1 MKRKR
6 STPTTHRQQPRAQQP
21 PRPRARDTFSCVV
34 DDTAL
39 NMMPFTPP
47 LTIQPLT
54 PATLDRK
61 AIRGENLTHNSNTTE
76 KGAPTKRAHYIAPWQ
91 HRALV
96 KTRLPRGFSR
106 CNVPRCN
113 GEVHQHCSGE
123 NSLPTRDIKG
133 QDNRGRPPTVTLV
146 SPRTLPS
153 PYLTRERHSN
163 ETTDSAA
170 RPRPFLTLTRSVNV
184 PPYQRGGTL
193 FTRFSSMEEL
203 LQ

>member
-1 MKRKR
+1 MTRKR
-6 STPTTHRQQPRAQQP
+6 STPTTHLRQPRAQQP

-34 DDTAL
+34 DDTAP
-39 NMMPFTPP
+39 NVIPFTPP

-54 PATLDRK
+54 PATLNRN

-76 KGAPTKRAHYIAPWQ
+76 KGALAKRAPHIAPWQ

-153 PYLTRERHSN
+153 PYSTWERHSN

-184 PPYQRGGTL
+184 PPPQRGGTL
-193 FTRFSSMEEL
+193 LTRFSSMEEL
-203 LQ
+203 L

>member
-1 MKRKR
+1 MKHNCC
-6 STPTTHRQQPRAQQP
+6 TPATHRQQPRAQQP

-34 DDTAL
+34 DDNRAECDAVY
-39 NMMPFTPP
+39 PP

-54 PATLDRK
+54 PATLDRN

-76 KGAPTKRAHYIAPWQ
+76 KGALAKRAPHIAPWQ
-91 HRALV
+91 HRAFV

-153 PYLTRERHSN
+153 PYSTRERHSN

-184 PPYQRGGTL
+184 PPPQRGGTL
-193 FTRFSSMEEL
+193 LTRFSSMEEL
-203 LQ
+203 L